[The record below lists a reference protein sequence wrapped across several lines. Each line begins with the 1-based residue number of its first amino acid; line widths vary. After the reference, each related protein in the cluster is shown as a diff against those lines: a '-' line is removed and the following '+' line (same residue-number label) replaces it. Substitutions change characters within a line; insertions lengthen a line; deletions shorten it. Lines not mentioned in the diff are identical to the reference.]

1 MQNQM
6 SGLDYKRKF
15 EKGITLI
22 EALVATVIVGIGFV
36 SVFQMV
42 QYSVQS
48 IGVSSERTKAN
59 LLITMVAE
67 DFISVRNSDSK
78 TKGINFKDAFVKE
91 QITKNSSLFDIT
103 KCSPGTSSS
112 TKGKNA
118 EENKIFK
125 WKNRFSDRR
134 LKCATKNDQ
143 TDETNDTKKLEVF
156 TYCSNQVA
164 SKTNLSNKS
173 RPCMYTNN
181 TRYSSTPSG
190 RKERFY
196 DERYFARME
205 VGVTSGKMKTD
216 SKGNKEPTSK
226 KKYIYFQLD

>member
-1 MQNQM
+1 MKNQM
-6 SGLDYKRKF
+6 SGLGYKRKF

-91 QITKNSSLFDIT
+91 QITNNKSLFDIT
-103 KCSPGTSSS
+103 KCLPGSGTS
-112 TKGKNA
+112 KGKNA
-118 EENKIFK
+118 EENKINK
-125 WKNRFSDRR
+125 WTKRFSDRR

-143 TDETNDTKKLEVF
+143 TDDTNDTKKLEVF

-196 DERYFARME
+196 DERYFVRME

-216 SKGNKEPTSK
+216 NKGNKEPTSK

>member
-67 DFISVRNSDSK
+67 DFISVRDSDSK
-78 TKGINFKDAFVKE
+78 TKGIKFKDAFVKE

-103 KCSPGTSSS
+103 KCSSGTSSS

-118 EENKIFK
+118 QENKIFK

-134 LKCATKNDQ
+134 LKCATKNDK
-143 TDETNDTKKLEVF
+143 TDETNDTKKIEVF

-164 SKTNLSNKS
+164 SKTNLSNRS
-173 RPCMYTNN
+173 RPCMITNN

>member
-1 MQNQM
+1 M
-6 SGLDYKRKF
+6 SGLDYKRKS

-78 TKGINFKDAFVKE
+78 VTGINFKDAFVKE
-91 QITKNSSLFDIT
+91 QITKNKSLFEISKCSSGSGTSKKGTNAEDNKIT
-103 KCSPGTSSS
+103 KW
-112 TKGKNA
+112 
-118 EENKIFK
+118 NK
-125 WKNRFSDRR
+125 RFSDRR
-134 LKCATKNDQ
+134 LKCATKNDK
-143 TDETNDTKKLEVF
+143 TDDTNDTKKLEVF

-164 SKTNLSNKS
+164 SKTNLSQKT

-181 TRYSSTPSG
+181 TQYSSTPNG

-205 VGVTSGKMKTD
+205 VGVTAGKMKTD
-216 SKGNKEPTSK
+216 SAGNTEPSSK

>member
-1 MQNQM
+1 MKKQM
-6 SGLDYKRKF
+6 RGLDYKRKF

-67 DFISVRNSDSK
+67 DFISVRNSDSN

-143 TDETNDTKKLEVF
+143 TDDTNDTKKLEVF

-196 DERYFARME
+196 DERYFVRME

>member
-143 TDETNDTKKLEVF
+143 TDDTNDTKKLEVF

-196 DERYFARME
+196 DERYFVRME

>member
-1 MQNQM
+1 M

-15 EKGITLI
+15 EKGITLV

-78 TKGINFKDAFVKE
+78 TIGVNFKDAFVKE
-91 QITKNSSLFDIT
+91 QITKNKSLFEI
-103 KCSPGTSSS
+103 KECSKGSGTSI
-112 TKGKNA
+112 GKNA
-118 EENKIFK
+118 QDNKINK
-125 WKNRFSDRR
+125 WTKRFSDRR

-143 TDETNDTKKLEVF
+143 TNETNDTKKIEVF

-164 SKTNLSNKS
+164 SKTNLSNKA

-181 TRYSSTPSG
+181 TRYSSSPNG

-205 VGVTSGKMKTD
+205 VGVTTGKMKTD
-216 SKGNKEPTSK
+216 SSGNREPTSK

>member
-15 EKGITLI
+15 DRGITLI

-48 IGVSSERTKAN
+48 IGVSGERTKAN

-78 TKGINFKDAFVKE
+78 SKGINFKDAFVKE
-91 QITKNSSLFDIT
+91 EISKNKSLFDIT
-103 KCSPGTSSS
+103 ECSSGSGTS
-112 TKGKNA
+112 KGKNA
-118 EENKIFK
+118 QENKIFK
-125 WKNRFSDRR
+125 WTKRFSDRR

-143 TDETNDTKKLEVF
+143 TAETNDTKKLVVF

-181 TRYSSTPSG
+181 TRYSSSPSG

>member
-1 MQNQM
+1 MKKQM
-6 SGLDYKRKF
+6 RGLDYKRKF

-67 DFISVRNSDSK
+67 DFISVRNSDSN

-143 TDETNDTKKLEVF
+143 TDDTNDTKKLEVF

-196 DERYFARME
+196 DVVDLILKFQIEQRFQI
-205 VGVTSGKMKTD
+205 
-216 SKGNKEPTSK
+216 KEE
-226 KKYIYFQLD
+226 I

>member
-1 MQNQM
+1 MKKQM
-6 SGLDYKRKF
+6 RGLDYKRKF

-67 DFISVRNSDSK
+67 DFISVKNSDSK
-78 TKGINFKDAFVKE
+78 VKGVNFKDAFVKE
-91 QITKNSSLFDIT
+91 QITKNQSLFDIT
-103 KCSPGTSSS
+103 KCSPGSGTS
-112 TKGKNA
+112 KGKNA

-125 WKNRFSDRR
+125 WKKRFSDRR

-143 TDETNDTKKLEVF
+143 TDDTNDTKKLEVF

-216 SKGNKEPTSK
+216 NKGNKEPTSK

>member
-1 MQNQM
+1 MR
-6 SGLDYKRKF
+6 GLDYKRKF

-78 TKGINFKDAFVKE
+78 TKDINFKDAFVKE
-91 QITKNSSLFDIT
+91 QITKNQSLFDIK
-103 KCSPGTSSS
+103 KCLPGSGTS
-112 TKGKNA
+112 KGKNA

-125 WKNRFSDRR
+125 WTKRFSDRR

-156 TYCSNQVA
+156 I
-164 SKTNLSNKS
+164 L
-173 RPCMYTNN
+173 
-181 TRYSSTPSG
+181 
-190 RKERFY
+190 
-196 DERYFARME
+196 
-205 VGVTSGKMKTD
+205 
-216 SKGNKEPTSK
+216 
-226 KKYIYFQLD
+226 

>member
-1 MQNQM
+1 MTEHM

-15 EKGITLI
+15 EKGITLV

-78 TKGINFKDAFVKE
+78 AKGINFKDAFVKE
-91 QITKNSSLFDIT
+91 QITKNKSLFEINDCI
-103 KCSPGTSSS
+103 SGSGTSI
-112 TKGKNA
+112 GKNA
-118 EENKIFK
+118 EENKINK
-125 WKNRFSDRR
+125 WSKRFSKRR
-134 LKCATKNDQ
+134 LKCTTLNDN
-143 TDETNDTKKLEVF
+143 TSVTNDTKKLEVF

-164 SKTNLSNKS
+164 SKTNLSIKT

-181 TRYSSTPSG
+181 TRYNSTPSS

-205 VGVTSGKMKTD
+205 VGVTSGKMQTD
-216 SKGNKEPTSK
+216 SRGNKVPTSK

>member
-1 MQNQM
+1 MR
-6 SGLDYKRKF
+6 GLDYKRKF

-78 TKGINFKDAFVKE
+78 TKGVNFKDAFVKE
-91 QITKNSSLFDIT
+91 QITKNQSLFDIK
-103 KCSPGTSSS
+103 KCLPGSGTA
-112 TKGKNA
+112 KGKNA

-125 WKNRFSDRR
+125 WTKRFSDRR

-143 TDETNDTKKLEVF
+143 TDETNDTKK
-156 TYCSNQVA
+156 
-164 SKTNLSNKS
+164 
-173 RPCMYTNN
+173 
-181 TRYSSTPSG
+181 TRG
-190 RKERFY
+190 
-196 DERYFARME
+196 
-205 VGVTSGKMKTD
+205 
-216 SKGNKEPTSK
+216 
-226 KKYIYFQLD
+226 IYVL

>member
-118 EENKIFK
+118 EENKILK

-134 LKCATKNDQ
+134 LKCATKNDK
-143 TDETNDTKKLEVF
+143 TDETNDTKKIEVF

>member
-1 MQNQM
+1 MR
-6 SGLDYKRKF
+6 GLDYKRKF

-67 DFISVRNSDSK
+67 DFISVKNSDSK
-78 TKGINFKDAFVKE
+78 VKGINFKDAFVKE
-91 QITKNSSLFDIT
+91 QITKNQSLFDIK
-103 KCSPGTSSS
+103 KCLPGSGTA
-112 TKGKNA
+112 KGKNA
-118 EENKIFK
+118 EEIKIFK
-125 WKNRFSDRR
+125 WTKRISDRR

-143 TDETNDTKKLEVF
+143 TDDTNDTKKLEVF

-196 DERYFARME
+196 DERYFVRME

-216 SKGNKEPTSK
+216 NKGNKEPTSK

>member
-1 MQNQM
+1 M

-15 EKGITLI
+15 EKGITLV

-67 DFISVRNSDSK
+67 DFISVRNSDSNA
-78 TKGINFKDAFVKE
+78 KGINFKDAFVKE
-91 QITKNSSLFDIT
+91 QITKNKSLFEINDCT
-103 KCSPGTSSS
+103 SGSGTSI
-112 TKGKNA
+112 GKNA
-118 EENKIFK
+118 EENKINK
-125 WKNRFSDRR
+125 WNKRFSKRR
-134 LKCATKNDQ
+134 LKCTTLNDN
-143 TDETNDTKKLEVF
+143 TSVTNDTKKLEVF

-164 SKTNLSNKS
+164 SKTNLSIKN

-181 TRYSSTPSG
+181 TRYNSTPSS

-205 VGVTSGKMKTD
+205 VGVTSGKMQTD
-216 SKGNKEPTSK
+216 SRGNKVPTSK

>member
-1 MQNQM
+1 MREQM

-15 EKGITLI
+15 EKGITLV

-67 DFISVRNSDSK
+67 DFISVRNSDSNA
-78 TKGINFKDAFVKE
+78 KGINFKDAFVKE
-91 QITKNSSLFDIT
+91 QITKNKSLFEINDCT
-103 KCSPGTSSS
+103 SGSGTSI
-112 TKGKNA
+112 GKNA
-118 EENKIFK
+118 EENKINK
-125 WKNRFSDRR
+125 WNKRFSKRR
-134 LKCATKNDQ
+134 LKCTTLNDN
-143 TDETNDTKKLEVF
+143 TSVTNDTKKLEVF

-164 SKTNLSNKS
+164 SKTNLSIKN

-181 TRYSSTPSG
+181 TRYNSTPSS

-205 VGVTSGKMKTD
+205 VGVTSGKMQTD
-216 SKGNKEPTSK
+216 SRGNKVPTSK

>member
-1 MQNQM
+1 MKKQM
-6 SGLDYKRKF
+6 RGLDYKRKF

-143 TDETNDTKKLEVF
+143 TDDTNDTKKLEVF

-196 DERYFARME
+196 DERYFVRME

-216 SKGNKEPTSK
+216 NKGNKEPTSK

>member
-1 MQNQM
+1 M

-67 DFISVRNSDSK
+67 DFISVKNSDSK
-78 TKGINFKDAFVKE
+78 VKGINFKDAFVKE
-91 QITKNSSLFDIT
+91 QITKNQSLFDIT
-103 KCSPGTSSS
+103 KCSPGSGTS
-112 TKGKNA
+112 KGKNA

-125 WKNRFSDRR
+125 WKKRFSDRR
-134 LKCATKNDQ
+134 LKCGTKNDQ
-143 TDETNDTKKLEVF
+143 TDDTNDTKKLEVF

-216 SKGNKEPTSK
+216 NKGNKEPTSK

>member
-1 MQNQM
+1 MKKQM
-6 SGLDYKRKF
+6 RGLDYKRKF

-67 DFISVRNSDSK
+67 DFISVRNSDSN

-125 WKNRFSDRR
+125 WENRFSDRR
-134 LKCATKNDQ
+134 LKCATKSDK

-196 DERYFARME
+196 DERYFVRME

>member
-1 MQNQM
+1 MCIR
-6 SGLDYKRKF
+6 DR
-15 EKGITLI
+15 
-22 EALVATVIVGIGFV
+22 
-36 SVFQMV
+36 
-42 QYSVQS
+42 
-48 IGVSSERTKAN
+48 
-59 LLITMVAE
+59 
-67 DFISVRNSDSK
+67 
-78 TKGINFKDAFVKE
+78 
-91 QITKNSSLFDIT
+91 
-103 KCSPGTSSS
+103 
-112 TKGKNA
+112 
-118 EENKIFK
+118 NKIFK
-125 WKNRFSDRR
+125 WTKRFSDRR

>member
-1 MQNQM
+1 MKKQM
-6 SGLDYKRKF
+6 RGLDYKRKF

-67 DFISVRNSDSK
+67 DFISVRNSDSN

-91 QITKNSSLFDIT
+91 QISKNKSLFDIK
-103 KCSPGTSSS
+103 KCSSGSS
-112 TKGKNA
+112 TSTGKNA
-118 EENKIFK
+118 QENKILK
-125 WKNRFSDRR
+125 WEKRFSDRR
-134 LKCATKNDQ
+134 LKCATKSDK
-143 TDETNDTKKLEVF
+143 TEETNDTKKLEVF

-216 SKGNKEPTSK
+216 NKGNKEPTSK

>member
-1 MQNQM
+1 M

-15 EKGITLI
+15 EKGITLV

-48 IGVSSERTKAN
+48 IGVSGERTKAN

-78 TKGINFKDAFVKE
+78 TAGINFKDAFVTE
-91 QITKNSSLFDIT
+91 QITKNQSLFDI
-103 KCSPGTSSS
+103 KECSSGSS
-112 TKGKNA
+112 TSIGKNA
-118 EENKIFK
+118 QENKLNK
-125 WKNRFSDRR
+125 WNKRFSQRR
-134 LKCATKNDQ
+134 LKCATK
-143 TDETNDTKKLEVF
+143 TDKTQETNDTKRLEVF

-164 SKTNLSNKS
+164 SKTNLSNKT
-173 RPCMYTNN
+173 RPCMITNN
-181 TRYSSTPSG
+181 NQYSSSPSG

-205 VGVTSGKMKTD
+205 VGVTAGKMKTD
-216 SKGNKEPTSK
+216 SAGNKEPTSK

>member
-1 MQNQM
+1 M

-15 EKGITLI
+15 EKGITLV

-78 TKGINFKDAFVKE
+78 AKGINFKDAFVKE
-91 QITKNSSLFDIT
+91 QITKNKSLFEINDCI
-103 KCSPGTSSS
+103 SGSGTSI
-112 TKGKNA
+112 GKNA
-118 EENKIFK
+118 EENKINK
-125 WKNRFSDRR
+125 WNKRFSKRR
-134 LKCATKNDQ
+134 LKCTTLNDN
-143 TDETNDTKKLEVF
+143 TSVTNDTKKLEVF

-164 SKTNLSNKS
+164 SKTNLSIKT

-181 TRYSSTPSG
+181 TRYNSTPSS

-205 VGVTSGKMKTD
+205 VGVTSGKMQTD
-216 SKGNKEPTSK
+216 SRGNKVPTSK

>member
-1 MQNQM
+1 MKKQM
-6 SGLDYKRKF
+6 RGLDYKRKF

-143 TDETNDTKKLEVF
+143 TDDTNDTKKLEVF

>member
-1 MQNQM
+1 MR
-6 SGLDYKRKF
+6 GLDYKRKF

-59 LLITMVAE
+59 LLITMVSE
-67 DFISVRNSDSK
+67 DFISVINSDSK
-78 TKGINFKDAFVKE
+78 TKGISFKDAFVKE
-91 QITKNSSLFDIT
+91 QITKNQSLFDIK
-103 KCSPGTSSS
+103 KCLPGSGTA
-112 TKGKNA
+112 KGKNA

-125 WKNRFSDRR
+125 WTKRFSDRR

-181 TRYSSTPSG
+181 
-190 RKERFY
+190 
-196 DERYFARME
+196 ERYFARME

>member
-1 MQNQM
+1 MKKQM
-6 SGLDYKRKF
+6 RGLDYKRKF

-67 DFISVRNSDSK
+67 DFISVKNSDSK
-78 TKGINFKDAFVKE
+78 VKGINFKDAFVKE
-91 QITKNSSLFDIT
+91 QITKNQSLFDIK
-103 KCSPGTSSS
+103 KCLPGSGTS
-112 TKGKNA
+112 KGKNA

-125 WKNRFSDRR
+125 WTKRFSDRR

-143 TDETNDTKKLEVF
+143 TDDTNDTKKLEVF

-216 SKGNKEPTSK
+216 NKGNKEPTSK

>member
-1 MQNQM
+1 MREQM
-6 SGLDYKRKF
+6 RGLDYKRKF

-134 LKCATKNDQ
+134 LKCATKNDK
-143 TDETNDTKKLEVF
+143 TDETNDTKKIEVF

-216 SKGNKEPTSK
+216 NKGNKEPTSK

>member
-1 MQNQM
+1 MKKQM

-143 TDETNDTKKLEVF
+143 TDDTNDTKKLEVF

-196 DERYFARME
+196 DERYFVRME

>member
-1 MQNQM
+1 MKKQM
-6 SGLDYKRKF
+6 RGLDYKRKF

-134 LKCATKNDQ
+134 LKCATKNDK